1 MSINEQ
7 MRGAVLRFN
16 GSIFCQSHAKA
27 FLRELEPRK
36 DNTER
41 LFSWLVP
48 YGPAAIAW
56 AVAALHTQY
65 QHDISQWFREID
77 QPLADTPPAIA
88 GAIAKDVPRTID
100 WFRRLGAERWPL
112 PPDDVTSMY
121 AHRIL
126 CALYP
131 LDREQ
136 FSCVQG
142 FDRFVF
148 VCYILAL
155 MFTAAAALPADVAEA
170 IAFRLTAEV
179 LKLPQVG
186 DIIGQRKMRV
196 FNRIDD
202 LVRRRAPAIAAEI
215 DRNGSMRFIYGLK
228 WHMLLFADEHPFDGI
243 LNIWD
248 AAIVRSKR
256 IDAFVVAVAVE
267 HVTQV
272 KWRKGDQIVDAIQHF
287 TAWDKAKLLRDS
299 TEAYES
305 RLMQGVGSLVVATM
319 FTLGIVAIRV
329 FHGLVLCGGTWEPLS
344 QELSSIQRLSLRI

>member
-7 MRGAVLRFN
+7 IRDAVLRFN
-16 GSIFCQSHAKA
+16 GSIFCRSHAKA

-41 LFSWLVP
+41 LFSWLLFFRIVP
-48 YGPAAIAW
+48 YGPAAIAS

-77 QPLADTPPAIA
+77 RPLADTPPAIA
-88 GAIAKDVPRTID
+88 GAIAKDVPRTIG
-100 WFRRLGAERWPL
+100 WFRRLAAERCPL
-112 PPDDVTSMY
+112 PPDAVTSMH

-126 CALYP
+126 CALYR

-136 FSCVQG
+136 FSYVQG

-148 VCYILAL
+148 ICYMLAL
-155 MFTAAAALPADVAEA
+155 IFTAAAALPADVAEA

-179 LKLPQVG
+179 LKLLQVG
-186 DIIGQRKMRV
+186 DIIGQRKMHV
-196 FNRIDD
+196 FNRIDE

-215 DRNGSMRFIYGLK
+215 DRNGSMSFIYGLK
-228 WHMLLFADEHPFDGI
+228 WHILLFADEHPFDGI

-256 IDAFVVAVAVE
+256 IDEFVVAVAVE
-267 HVTQV
+267 HVAQV
-272 KWRKGDQIVDAIQHF
+272 KWRKDDQIVDAIQHF
-287 TAWDKAKLLRDS
+287 TAWDEGKLLRDS

-305 RLMQGVGSLVVATM
+305 RLVQGVGSPVVATV
-319 FTLGIVAIRV
+319 FAVGIVAIRV
-329 FHGLVLCGGTWEPLS
+329 FRDFVL
-344 QELSSIQRLSLRI
+344 